1 MYARLDSCSILGM
14 EVLRVEVEVN
24 TSGSLPGIYMVGLPD
39 AAVRESYRR
48 IKAAIANS
56 ELPFPGQLITV
67 NLAPAHLRKEGSY
80 FDLPIALA
88 MLAVAGCLD
97 AGALKG
103 RLVVGELSLNGM
115 VRGVRGALAMAL
127 WARKEGWR
135 EIVMPLPNLREAAR
149 LEGIEVVGVESL
161 RQAMEYL
168 QGKPVPRREV
178 CQLEDHSEEE
188 ERGGPCLS
196 EVKGQAHAKRALEVA
211 AAGGHNILFIG
222 PPGSGKSM
230 LAERLPGILPPLDP
244 EEALEVA
251 SIHSVAG
258 LLDGERPLCRRP
270 PFRAPHHSISHVGLV
285 GGGKN
290 FPRPGE
296 VTLSHRGVL
305 FLDELPEFRR
315 DALEVLRQPMETGL
329 VTISRSLVNTT
340 FPARFLLVA
349 GMNPCP
355 CGFLGDEVRR
365 CSCPAGRIRNYYNRV
380 SGPLLDR
387 IDLQVEVPR
396 LSPRELV
403 ELPHGEASQTVLAR
417 VMEAR
422 ERQRLRWGGGVTSNG
437 AALNA
442 HVDMAV
448 MRRCSP
454 LGREEREF
462 MFAAAERLGLTA
474 RGYDRCLRVAR
485 TIADLAGRDRVTVAD
500 LAEAV
505 QYRSLERLRSAW
517 AMEEVVHGKG
527 L

>member
-14 EVLRVEVEVN
+14 EVMRVEVEVN

-56 ELPFPGQLITV
+56 DLPFPSQLITV

-97 AGALKG
+97 AGTLAGK
-103 RLVVGELSLNGM
+103 LVVGELSLNGM
-115 VRGVRGALAMAL
+115 VRGIRGALAMAL
-127 WARKEGWR
+127 WARREGWK
-135 EIVMPLPNLREAAR
+135 EIVLPLPNFREAAR
-149 LEGIEVVGVESL
+149 LEGIEVVGVENL
-161 RQAMEYL
+161 RQALDYL
-168 QGKPVPRREV
+168 QGKPPQRPRISWP
-178 CQLEDHSEEE
+178 EDDEEE
-188 ERGGPCLS
+188 GPCLS
-196 EVKGQAHAKRALEVA
+196 EVKGQLHAKRALEVA
-211 AAGGHNILFIG
+211 AAGGHNIVFVG

-230 LAERLPGILPPLDP
+230 LAERLPGILPPLDA
-244 EEALEVA
+244 EEVLEVS

-258 LLDGERPLCRRP
+258 LLDAERPLCRRP

-290 FPRPGE
+290 FPHPGE
-296 VTLSHRGVL
+296 ITLSHRGVL

-315 DALEVLRQPMETGL
+315 DALEVLRQPLETGF

-355 CGFLGDEVRR
+355 CGFLGDSMRH
-365 CSCPAGRIRNYYNRV
+365 CSCPPGRIRGYYNRL

-396 LSPRELV
+396 LTPRNLV
-403 ELPHGEASQTVLAR
+403 ELPQGEKSLAVQAR

-422 ERQRLRWGGGVTSNG
+422 ERQKKRWGSRATLNAYVDMVRLRE
-437 AALNA
+437 A
-442 HVDMAV
+442 
-448 MRRCSP
+448 SP
-454 LGREEREF
+454 LGREEKEF
-462 MFAAAERLGLTA
+462 MFAAASRLGLTA
-474 RGYDRCLRVAR
+474 RGFDRCLRVAR
-485 TIADLAGRDRVTVAD
+485 TIADLAGRERVNVAD

-505 QYRSLERLRSAW
+505 QYRSLERLQGAW
-517 AMEEVVHGKG
+517 ALEEVGHGKG

>member
-56 ELPFPGQLITV
+56 DLPFPGQLITV

-88 MLAVAGCLD
+88 MLAVTGCLD
-97 AGALKG
+97 AGAFAG
-103 RLVVGELSLNGM
+103 RLVVGELSLDGT

-127 WARKEGWR
+127 WARREGRR
-135 EIVMPLPNLREAAR
+135 EIVLPLPNLAEASR

-161 RQAMEYL
+161 RQALEYL
-168 QGKPVPRREV
+168 QGKPLPRPEIRRVE
-178 CQLEDHSEEE
+178 EGEEE
-188 ERGGPCLS
+188 GPCLS
-196 EVKGQAHAKRALEVA
+196 EVKGQAHAKRALEIA
-211 AAGGHNILFIG
+211 AAGGHNIVFVG

-244 EEALEVA
+244 EEALEVS

-285 GGGKN
+285 GGGRN

-296 VTLSHRGVL
+296 ITLSHRGVL

-315 DALEVLRQPMETGL
+315 DALEVLRQPMETGV

-365 CSCPAGRIRNYYNRV
+365 CSCPPGRIKAYYNRI

-403 ELPHGEASQTVLAR
+403 ELPRGEGSQAVRER
-417 VMEAR
+417 VIEAR
-422 ERQRLRWGGGVTSNG
+422 ERQKRRWGGA

-442 HVDMAV
+442 HVDMTA
-448 MRRCSP
+448 MHRSSP

-462 MFAAAERLGLTA
+462 MFTAAGRLGLTA
-474 RGYDRCLRVAR
+474 RGFDRCLRVAR
-485 TIADLAGRDRVTVAD
+485 TIADLAGRERVTVAD

-527 L
+527 I